1 MSTLINICC
10 IRGPDIRNIC
20 LCLHH
25 PQPRLPLQA
34 SSWASWAWASPS
46 CSAPASAGRATVTGR
61 RRLRG
66 RHGDAP
72 SRKVSLPYISSP
84 SLEAEHSWMRRI
96 PAGSLGTARTT
107 SHHSTAP
114 SATGLRLPTTTW
126 VKTHQSYRNWPIFR
140 NFRDNLCRFLT
151 AGIQTWRSAPCLH
164 GRQPCCASHHTPAS
178 HRPGSPTNTVAAIMG
193 DITQHPCCPHTPAL
207 ALGLFFFPSLFEWQQ
222 TQHVEQVCRGHM
234 FTASSASFRVLN
246 VFLEPPKTYPGNKS
260 IFPSHVK
267 RRSVH
272 VIFVHLLN
280 TLKKFRMSTKE
291 MKTLK
296 RAVSLKPHSCFFCTI
311 DAHVYI

>member
-1 MSTLINICC
+1 MSTLINTCC

-25 PQPRLPLQA
+25 PQPPLPLQA

-72 SRKVSLPYISSP
+72 SKKVSLPYISSP
-84 SLEAEHSWMRRI
+84 SLEAEHSRMRRI
-96 PAGSLGTARTT
+96 PAGSLDTARTT

-114 SATGLRLPTTTW
+114 SATGLHLPTTTW
-126 VKTHQSYRNWPIFR
+126 VKTHQSYRNRPISR
-140 NFRDNLCRFLT
+140 NFRDNLCRLFT

-164 GRQPCCASHHTPAS
+164 RRQPCCASHHTPAS

-193 DITQHPCCPHTPAL
+193 DITQHPCCLHTPAL
-207 ALGLFFFPSLFEWQQ
+207 ALGVFFPLSFWMTANATRGTSLQ
-222 TQHVEQVCRGHM
+222 R
-234 FTASSASFRVLN
+234 
-246 VFLEPPKTYPGNKS
+246 
-260 IFPSHVK
+260 SHVYSFK
-267 RRSVH
+267 CQLQS
-272 VIFVHLLN
+272 F
-280 TLKKFRMSTKE
+280 KFFPWAT
-291 MKTLK
+291 
-296 RAVSLKPHSCFFCTI
+296 
-311 DAHVYI
+311 